1 MSESSVKVNVLDAK
15 VESENDALNIMVNL
29 ITVAQSRGAF
39 SLQESA
45 KLWDCIK
52 KFQKTEPYV
61 PKKENTES

>member
-52 KFQKTEPYV
+52 KFQKLNHMF
-61 PKKENTES
+61 KKENTES